1 MAASTFENWAS
12 FDRLSATLRAFFS
25 AANKPQATIMA
36 QTPPNLATHP
46 RISGPHQR
54 KIALMAHVV
63 KVADVVESNRST
75 VVLSVVMRRP
85 GLASRWKDPH
95 RVHIR

>member
-1 MAASTFENWAS
+1 MAASTFENWAG

-25 AANKPQATIMA
+25 VANKSQATIIV
-36 QTPPNLATHP
+36 QTSPDLATHSQVS
-46 RISGPHQR
+46 RPHQR
-54 KIALMAHVV
+54 KIALMAHIV